1 VGKFREMS
9 TAKKVLVGLGVPVL
23 LFGAAAAMGEPPKDE
38 PSKELIEST
47 ASVKDATVE
56 SPTIETKTVA
66 ETEVIPFQ
74 TETQNDSSLPKGRT
88 KIAVAGVNGEKTITF
103 KVTYEDGVETDRQ
116 EVSELI
122 SKEPVTQIKK
132 IGTKVA
138 AKPKPKPKPSN
149 CDPNYSGACVPIASD
164 VDCASG
170 SGNGP
175 AYVSGPV
182 YVTGTDIY
190 DLDRDGDGVGCE

>member
-1 VGKFREMS
+1 VGKFKEMS
-9 TAKKVLVGLGVPVL
+9 TAKKVLVVLGVPFL
-23 LFGAAAAMGEPPKDE
+23 LFSAAAAIGEPPKDG

-47 ASVKDATVE
+47 ASVKDATAE
-56 SPTIETKTVA
+56 KPAIETKTVV

-74 TETQNDSSLPKGRT
+74 TETQNDSSLPQGQT
-88 KIAVAGVNGEKTITF
+88 QVAVAGVNGEKTITF
-103 KVTYEDGVETDRQ
+103 TVTYEDGVETGRVK
-116 EVSELI
+116 VSEVI
-122 SKEPVTQIKK
+122 SKEPVTQIEK

-138 AKPKPKPKPSN
+138 VKPKPSN

-164 VDCASG
+164 VDCAGG

-190 DLDRDGDGVGCE
+190 DLDRDGNGVGCE

>member
-9 TAKKVLVGLGVPVL
+9 TAKKVLVVLGVPVL
-23 LFGAAAAMGEPPKDE
+23 LFGAAGAMGEPPKDE

-47 ASVKDATVE
+47 ASVKQATVE
-56 SPTIETKTVA
+56 APTIETKTVE
-66 ETEVIPFQ
+66 ETETIPFQ
-74 TETQNDSSLPKGRT
+74 TETQHDSSLPKGRT
-88 KIAVAGVNGEKTITF
+88 KIAVAGVNGDKTITF
-103 KVTYEDGVETDRQ
+103 KVTYEDGVEIDRQ
-116 EVSELI
+116 KVSEVI

-138 AKPKPKPKPSN
+138 AKPKPKPSN
-149 CDPNYSGACVPIASD
+149 CDSNYSGACVPIASD

-175 AYVSGPV
+175 AYVNGPV